1 MSEILNQATA
11 EIQNWNTVRDNEQ
24 SATAIF
30 NNNTSFIITKDAYK
44 QWKSTFDAH
53 ESEAQQYI
61 HAYLGVTNPNSNTLL
76 SSFCVDSY
84 TDSLS
89 VVNNQEKYN
98 SNLFQ
103 FDYNSEAF
111 TLQQFLKL
119 IQTQQPLKSDNVT
132 PQQAQEAIAAWDSDK
147 DTWVEEQITNQTM
160 VQILVIP
167 FSDLTTLFELPNTL
181 YVVARFGL
189 KKPED
194 IWQVD
199 LILWSSTPGGIDYDK
214 PEDLIQPVPP
224 YSGFPASDFQLLEY
238 ALPPS

>member
-11 EIQNWNTVRDNEQ
+11 EIQNWNSVRNNEQ

-30 NNNTSFIITKDAYK
+30 NNNTSFIITEDAYK
-44 QWKSTFDAH
+44 QWKSTLDAQ

-61 HAYLGVTNPNSNTLL
+61 HAYLGVTNPNSNQLL

-84 TDSLS
+84 TDSLE
-89 VVNNQEKYN
+89 VEGHQEQYNN
-98 SNLFQ
+98 NLFQ
-103 FDYNSEAF
+103 FNYSSEAI
-111 TLQQFLKL
+111 TLTQA
-119 IQTQQPLKSDNVT
+119 IQIT

-147 DTWVEEQITNQTM
+147 DTWVEEQVTNQTM

-167 FSDLTTLFELPNTL
+167 FSDLTTLFDLPNTID
-181 YVVARFGL
+181 VVARFGL
-189 KKPED
+189 KKSD
-194 IWQVD
+194 NIWQVD
-199 LILWSSTPGGIDYDK
+199 LILWSRTSDGINYNK